1 MRGSWADDFE
11 TFIQANSNTL
21 SEGTVANLYWEDV
34 EQETTWNHIKK
45 ASYSMVIAHY
55 LLGFLDNQEKLI
67 SRAAEVLAEG
77 GMFSV
82 NYYGLTKEH
91 LYWRRVFEK
100 MGLEISFAENAYA
113 KAKKNH
119 DDFEKLLHQYFK
131 KVDYVTLPSPMCYE
145 TVDELFARALK
156 RYPEAAN
163 ALRAMVYHTKPS
175 DS

>member
-1 MRGSWADDFE
+1 
-11 TFIQANSNTL
+11 
-21 SEGTVANLYWEDV
+21 
-34 EQETTWNHIKK
+34 
-45 ASYSMVIAHY
+45 MVIAHY
-55 LLGFLDNQEKLI
+55 LLGFLANQEKLI

-119 DDFEKLLHQYFK
+119 DDFEKLLHRYFK
-131 KVDYVTLPSPMCYE
+131 KVDYVTLPSSMCYE

-163 ALRAMVYHTKPS
+163 ALRANKDRFAEYYSKILAEEEKVIINSEGGFWHCWGNHIS
-175 DS
+175 